1 MSQSYI
7 YGFHAIGKMLQHS
20 PESCLELLCTEGRN
34 PRLLSLIGSARHAKL
49 PVRFE
54 SREFLT
60 DLSGNAKHQGCVMQI
75 AESSPS
81 ALTLEQLMQKN
92 HDRSLYLVLDGVQD
106 PHNLG
111 ACLRTADATGVD
123 AVIIPKDRSAGLTAT
138 VRKVAAG
145 GAESV
150 PLLEVTNIARCLK
163 DMKKAGVWIYGTSGE
178 AMTGL
183 YEFDYN
189 SPVALVMGA
198 EGDGLRRLTAEQCD
212 HLVKLPM
219 LGAVESL
226 NVSVATGVCLYE
238 ILRSRMAQGHF

>member
-7 YGFHAIGKMLQHS
+7 YGFHAISKMLQHS
-20 PESCLELLCTEGRN
+20 LQSCVELLCTEGKN
-34 PRLLSLIGSARHAKL
+34 PRLLSLIANARQSRL

-54 SREFLT
+54 SRQLLT
-60 DLSGNAKHQGCVMQI
+60 DLSGSAKHQGCVLQI
-75 AESSPS
+75 IESSPA
-81 ALTLEQLMQKN
+81 ALTLEQLLQQN
-92 HDRSLYLVLDGVQD
+92 HQRSLYLVLDGVQD

-123 AVIIPKDRSAGLTAT
+123 AVIIPKNRSAGMTAT

-145 GAESV
+145 GAETV
-150 PLLEVTNIARCLK
+150 PLLEVTNISRCLK
-163 DMKKAGVWIYGTSGE
+163 EMKKAGVWIYGTSGE
-178 AMTGL
+178 AMAGL
-183 YEFDYN
+183 YEFDYK

-212 HLVKLPM
+212 HLIKLPM
-219 LGAVESL
+219 QGTVESL

-238 ILRSRMAQGHF
+238 ILRSRRACS